1 MKCIILNV
9 CSVNC
14 RLQLWGNTTL
24 SVGLRRICWRSRG
37 KELEPTTRRRTSW
50 GGRCLSWM
58 LKVRKDCAAIVHR
71 LVCSW
76 YEHARRQLRAW
87 IHLNP
92 HLHVQISRC
101 GLPVEKV
108 RVPAWISRRRMS
120 LRSSHTASAPGPCR
134 GQCVVDLMSRRHP
147 DKMHI
152 VKTLKHDHN
161 LQDFDLFS
169 SRRTLYPPWRILLYP
184 TFQERMLMMV
194 LGLLLAAKEKLIGI
208 CATLNKHTR
217 CQMHLW
223 TCTKMPHSGL
233 WWSHLALWFCPVQIL
248 ENARLLCCFLIIY
261 RYQKRTTGNNISQ
274 LSFFTICCC

>member
-1 MKCIILNV
+1 
-9 CSVNC
+9 
-14 RLQLWGNTTL
+14 
-24 SVGLRRICWRSRG
+24 
-37 KELEPTTRRRTSW
+37 
-50 GGRCLSWM
+50 
-58 LKVRKDCAAIVHR
+58 
-71 LVCSW
+71 
-76 YEHARRQLRAW
+76 
-87 IHLNP
+87 
-92 HLHVQISRC
+92 
-101 GLPVEKV
+101 
-108 RVPAWISRRRMS
+108 MS

-208 CATLNKHTR
+208 CATLNKHTG

-233 WWSHLALWFCPVQIL
+233 CDASVVKPSWSVIL
-248 ENARLLCCFLIIY
+248 SCSNTGKCQTFVLLFDNL
-261 RYQKRTTGNNISQ
+261 
-274 LSFFTICCC
+274 